1 MTKYYNTQR
10 PIGPGTYPKPQD
22 NKVIEIKNFDKK
34 EKIENENISAYGYI
48 KYEKPLMPAAAKA
61 YELTLALAQDETK
74 ETIEV
79 NKKTEQPITNLT
91 AMTDEKI
98 IEAAIKK
105 ISNEEDGWND
115 VLKNFLLTELPKD
128 IQLAKGVLE
137 PLKSLK
143 TLNNHLGTW
152 AKEKMEKNAAAFN
165 VTNGNIR
172 GCALTSDEVFSE
184 AIHYFIDVKEE
195 KLEVKPINKPASTKP
210 TISNR
215 PTLTTTSV
223 TKKEKIEAQYACSL
237 FD

>member
-22 NKVIEIKNFDKK
+22 NKIIEIKNFDKK

-105 ISNEEDGWND
+105 ISNKEDGWND
-115 VLKNFLLTELPKD
+115 VLKNFLLAELPKD

-143 TLNNHLGTW
+143 SLNNHLGKW

-165 VTNGNIR
+165 ITNGNIR

-195 KLEVKPINKPASTKP
+195 KTEVKPINKPASTKP
-210 TISNR
+210 TILNR

>member
-1 MTKYYNTQR
+1 MTKYYSTQR
-10 PIGPGTYPKPQD
+10 PIGPGTYPKPQN

-34 EKIENENISAYGYI
+34 EKIEKEDINAYGYI
-48 KYEKPLMPAAAKA
+48 KYEKPLMPAAAKT
-61 YELTLALAQDETK
+61 YELTLALALDET
-74 ETIEV
+74 EQTIEV

-115 VLKNFLLTELPKD
+115 VLKNFLLAELPKD

-137 PLKSLK
+137 PLKNSK
-143 TLNNHLGTW
+143 SLNNHLGKW

-165 VTNGNIR
+165 ITNGNIR

-184 AIHYFIDVKEE
+184 VIHYFIDVKEE
-195 KLEVKPINKPASTKP
+195 KQEVKPINKPTSTKL

>member
-79 NKKTEQPITNLT
+79 NTKTEQPITNLT

-115 VLKNFLLTELPKD
+115 VLKNFLLAELPKD
-128 IQLAKGVLE
+128 MQLAKGVLE

-143 TLNNHLGTW
+143 SLNNHLGKW

-165 VTNGNIR
+165 ITNGNIR

-195 KLEVKPINKPASTKP
+195 KQEVKPINKPTSTKP

>member
-91 AMTDEKI
+91 AMTDEKSSKQQSKRS
-98 IEAAIKK
+98 A
-105 ISNEEDGWND
+105 
-115 VLKNFLLTELPKD
+115 
-128 IQLAKGVLE
+128 
-137 PLKSLK
+137 
-143 TLNNHLGTW
+143 
-152 AKEKMEKNAAAFN
+152 
-165 VTNGNIR
+165 
-172 GCALTSDEVFSE
+172 
-184 AIHYFIDVKEE
+184 
-195 KLEVKPINKPASTKP
+195 
-210 TISNR
+210 
-215 PTLTTTSV
+215 
-223 TKKEKIEAQYACSL
+223 TKKMDGTMY
-237 FD
+237 

>member
-61 YELTLALAQDETK
+61 YELTLALAKDETK

-115 VLKNFLLTELPKD
+115 VLENFLLAELPKD

-143 TLNNHLGTW
+143 SLNNHLGKW

-165 VTNGNIR
+165 ITNGNIN
-172 GCALTSDEVFSE
+172 V
-184 AIHYFIDVKEE
+184 
-195 KLEVKPINKPASTKP
+195 N
-210 TISNR
+210 
-215 PTLTTTSV
+215 
-223 TKKEKIEAQYACSL
+223 
-237 FD
+237 